1 MLVSA
6 LRQTSP
12 ERITVVLGDGTEIR
26 STLSVVTELRLGSG
40 KELDEGQLD
49 ELCTLSRRS
58 LARDRALEMLSRRP
72 LSCKELRDKLLQKGE
87 SEDAADYSV
96 RWLCEHG
103 FLDDERYAAMV
114 VRHYAGKNYG
124 AGRLR
129 AELSRRGIAREYWDG
144 ALAQAP
150 EPDDKLD
157 RFIAARL
164 KAPADPEQI
173 RKLGSALYRR
183 GYSWEQIREALRRY
197 LDSIFEESV

>member
-114 VRHYAGKNYG
+114 VRHYAAKNYG

-150 EPDDKLD
+150 EPDDKLA
-157 RFIAARL
+157 RYIAARL
-164 KAPADPEQI
+164 KDPADPEQL
-173 RKLGSALYRR
+173 RKLGGALYRR

-197 LDSIFEESV
+197 SDSIYEESV

>member
-6 LRQTSP
+6 LKQTSP
-12 ERITVVLGDGTEIR
+12 ERVTVVLGDGTEIR

-129 AELSRRGIAREYWDG
+129 AELLRRGIAREYWDG

-173 RKLGSALYRR
+173 RKLSSALYRR

-197 LDSIFEESV
+197 LDSIYEDSV